1 MATTLDPATTLQAI
15 DPIATDGIA
24 GGAWRRIV
32 LLVLIGLL
40 ASTIGAWLGYQRH
53 VSPPAGTGINSPAAT
68 TTRPIGP
75 AVDWL
80 TRGLSANEEIVVD
93 SAPTGRPSGLQWPM
107 WEFRLRQP
115 IPPRDPSLTPP
126 TWRLI
131 GSALSGGKWAVI
143 VLRLGSTTPEYFNV
157 GQELPGGYRIESIS
171 DEDVTL
177 AQGKRLMV
185 LSYIGSR

>member
-1 MATTLDPATTLQAI
+1 MATTLDPATLQAS
-15 DPIATDGIA
+15 DPLSTDRIVD
-24 GGAWRRIV
+24 GAWRRIA
-32 LLVLIGLL
+32 LLVLVGLL

-53 VSPPAGTGINSPAAT
+53 VNPGPDTIGVSQTASAS
-68 TTRPIGP
+68 RPGVAPIDGP
-75 AVDWL
+75 
-80 TRGLSANEEIVVD
+80 TRGLGPNEEIVVD
-93 SAPTGRPSGLQWPM
+93 SAPSGKPSLQWPM

-131 GSALSGGKWAVI
+131 GSAFTGGKWSVI
-143 VLRLGSTTPEYFNV
+143 VLRQGSTTPEYFTV
-157 GQELPGGYRIESIS
+157 GQELPGGYRIESIN